1 MDQAHQIS
9 KIESVPR
16 MATYSRVPNKRHMTL
31 ILFLG
36 NIPLWRAYLGHDAY
50 SFFRKNPLMTI
61 ITVMTL
67 ISSQALCLN
76 LELFKFLLSYFGQK
90 ALVMQSW
97 MQNNPRVGRFAFS
110 NNYLRHLYQIHF
122 HSIWLLKL
130 LTFIYFILNLSIKST
145 YIWFKLFAYTD

>member
-1 MDQAHQIS
+1 
-9 KIESVPR
+9 
-16 MATYSRVPNKRHMTL
+16 MTI

-36 NIPLWRAYLGHDAY
+36 KIPLWQAYLGHDAY

-67 ISSQALCLN
+67 ISSQALWRN

-97 MQNNPRVGRFAFS
+97 MQNDPRVGRFAFFCI
-110 NNYLRHLYQIHF
+110 YLPNQMHF
-122 HSIWLLKL
+122 HSIWV
-130 LTFIYFILNLSIKST
+130 LNLHTFDSNCLPTLIKVVVDMEKWTHPIDLDSIFNFDYSVSLGG
-145 YIWFKLFAYTD
+145 IHLVRM